1 MERIPFC
8 TPEDA
13 TRAVEP
19 ATAVVRGHGVLM
31 TPTETFYGLAA
42 DPRSER
48 AVARVLE
55 LKQRPRRMALPVLAA
70 DWHQV
75 ETLVVIP
82 ERFRVRLSRTWPGP
96 LTVVLPCREPLP
108 AAPSGTLA
116 VRIPGLA
123 LLRSLLYRTG
133 PLTGTSANLHG
144 SKAVTLPDQALASL
158 AGTPDLVLDGGSTDG
173 VAASTMVDLTGPE
186 PRVLR
191 VGSAPWV

>member
-1 MERIPFC
+1 MNRLPFT

-13 TRAVEP
+13 AQALEP
-19 ATAVVRGHGVLM
+19 ALAVVRGHGVLL

-42 DPRSER
+42 DPRSDR

-55 LKQRPRRMALPVLAA
+55 LKQRPRQMALPVLAA

-75 ETLVVIP
+75 EALVVVP

-96 LTVVLPCREPLP
+96 LTVVLPCREPVP

-123 LLRSLLYRTG
+123 LLRSLLYRSG

-144 SKAVTLPDQALASL
+144 TRAATEPGQALASL
-158 AGTPDLVLDGGSTDG
+158 AGAPDLVLDGGPTQG
-173 VAASTMVDLTGPE
+173 VVASTMVDLTGPE

-191 VGSAPWV
+191 VGAASWV